1 MKLRFIQVLFLS
13 ALLCVIKITHTELT
27 LALIKP
33 DAVKS
38 GATGQIIT
46 TLELNKFTIKALKKT
61 QLTCEQA
68 QKFYATHKNKPFF
81 KDLVNYII
89 SGPLVAIALEKEH
102 AIQDWR
108 DLMGTTD
115 PQQACLGTIRRM
127 FGTSKTYNAAHGS
140 DTQETAKTE
149 LTFFFPELKL

>member
-1 MKLRFIQVLFLS
+1 MKSNFIRILFLS
-13 ALLCVIKITHTELT
+13 ALFCITNFSNAELT

-33 DAVKS
+33 DAVKL

-68 QKFYATHKNKPFF
+68 QKFYGIHKNKPFF
-81 KDLVNYII
+81 KDLVSYIT
-89 SGPLVAIALEKEH
+89 SGPLVAIALEKQN

-108 DLMGTTD
+108 DLMGATD
-115 PQQACLGTIRRM
+115 PQQARPGTIRRM

-140 DTQETAKTE
+140 DAQETAKTE
-149 LTFFFPELKL
+149 LAFFFSDLSK